1 VSVSRWG
8 MGLISA
14 ALGVSRVYAQDAEV
28 CTTGGVDQEQFYNLL
43 VGKPADASTA
53 VSEAADSPKTTPN
66 DKQLSAPGTA
76 SVSPD
81 VVSAPDFTSL
91 LGLAVDSGLISQT
104 TGATTLNL
112 NFFAFVAAMNQRVV
126 QEQEQYARFTT
137 LRRFSGSVTLG
148 GKGDAID
155 QDGDGVV
162 DDPKTADKSTDI
174 VTWEVR
180 VRLLGSRDRRD
191 SNNYKRLLDKT
202 SPIGRRIV
210 ELNDKQDDQ
219 LIQLIGKY
227 RAFYQKLHSGRET
240 QFCKSDVNAF
250 VGTNQAALGEF
261 AARDAAIRQQ
271 YDAIA
276 ADIDKSLL
284 ITAVLG
290 GTERHNDK
298 FGPDKRLYGLRASW
312 AREGMTLDAN
322 LDYNQIKSF
331 RGADEQKSVKF
342 GLAYNGTY
350 MRDLVGYKDQGIT
363 LTVAAAFEKYHNVPS
378 AAHDKIESANVK
390 LTYPVS
396 QTISLPFSLTWA
408 NHADLLQGEREIRGN
423 IGFTYDLS
431 PLLST
436 PKTM

>member
-1 VSVSRWG
+1 VSVSRWAI
-8 MGLISA
+8 GLISA
-14 ALGVSRVYAQDAEV
+14 SLAVSQVYAQDDEV
-28 CTTGGVDQEQFYNLL
+28 CTQGVDQDGFQALAKAAVAPELARQRAAA
-43 VGKPADASTA
+43 VDA
-53 VSEAADSPKTTPN
+53 AADSPKTVPN
-66 DKQLSAPGTA
+66 DKQLSAPGTTSA
-76 SVSPD
+76 SPD

-112 NFFAFVAAMNQRVV
+112 NLFAFVAAMNRRVV
-126 QEQEQYARFTT
+126 QEQEQYERFTT
-137 LRRFSGSVTLG
+137 LRRFSGSITLG
-148 GKGDAID
+148 GRGDAID
-155 QDGDGVV
+155 QNGDGVV
-162 DDPKTADKSTDI
+162 DDPQTADKSTDI
-174 VTWEVR
+174 TTWEVR
-180 VRLLGSRDRRD
+180 YRLWGSRDRRD
-191 SNNYKRLLDKT
+191 RDNYRKIFDAVREMDDRQLDKL
-202 SPIGRRIV
+202 V
-210 ELNDKQDDQ
+210 ALAEQ
-219 LIQLIGKY
+219 Y
-227 RAFYQKLHSGRET
+227 RKLHPR
-240 QFCKSDVNAF
+240 QRAAFCKPDVDAF
-250 VGTNQAALGEF
+250 LADRANRPALEEF
-261 AARDAAIRQQ
+261 AKRDAAMRQQ
-271 YDAIA
+271 YDAVA
-276 ADIDKSLL
+276 AQIDKSLL

-350 MRDLVGYKDQGIT
+350 LRDLVGYKDQGIT
-363 LTVAAAFEKYHNVPS
+363 LTVAAAFEKYHNVPT

-436 PKTM
+436 PKSL